1 MKMQEYWI
9 PETPAKNR
17 PARPQEVYE
26 QVKDQKSQ
34 NDGSLNSGSDR
45 LIDLNKSICDWEDI
59 GIDACGYK
67 DHGDSRN
74 SLREAALAAEKET
87 RVQRG
92 EPAYFIVNSLGY
104 SGEREGDF
112 RWQETTNITGDTMAC
127 TNNVVR
133 SLDFRASG
141 ECLDE
146 WNAPLDSAPSTG
158 SLNCCSSM
166 APPAFQES
174 EIATTQAEASQESPI
189 APIKDV
195 IENLLPEQRNPLLSL
210 DLEKGTSNP
219 ESHVTQCD
227 QENEKVFLAPKTPVL
242 KHNANKRPRKGIDV
256 NQRPLS
262 KIKKHRHRPKIA
274 GQGKS
279 KRLVKNSAENNKENN
294 VRKTQSE
301 EKKENREHA
310 SKNQSM
316 EKKYVRKTES
326 KKRQKP
332 STQQTSVIVGMQSD
346 VGSFGGHKLLND
358 LDLYTNS
365 FRWRSHGKRS
375 VRSKIG
381 FHRGSSWVQQLN
393 FPKSCKRMRI
403 KRQKKSVVSIMLG
416 PLKIFNKKGSVNQKA
431 GDVIEEL
438 IHKFKKLKISDIS
451 AIVPYQSSN
460 STKKT
465 KPKVVLDSETA
476 RRWNLLMGID
486 NGACK
491 EKVDEEKQ
499 KKWEEERKIFHG
511 RVDSFTSK
519 MHVVLGDRRFK
530 PWKGSV
536 VDSVVGVF
544 LTQNV
549 SDFLS
554 SSAYMSLAAK
564 FPVKPSNKEAS
575 VDDLENKNSQGSTK
589 ARQDSDGNQYFIIE
603 PEPKTPADMVEETSL
618 VDIEDLGNTALPQE
632 YHRHKNKVWRCKNSE
647 NASRGMEHMNSISN
661 SKRLNCLNASSTS
674 TTPSDLDDSFE
685 MSCSSSSA
693 CHKSYN
699 FELMEGCRVENVV
712 EEKMPEA
719 EVEMKGNPHTRS
731 ELNETILKTLNLD
744 FLNRVVDYHG
754 SIDLEWL
761 RYAPPDLVKAYLLE
775 IPGLGL
781 KSVECVQLLTLGNNA
796 FPCVR
801 MGPLGT
807 TSWRPSVS
815 SFRRAE
821 WWKNVLHF
829 MEVFC
834 TKKNPNCGAC
844 PMRAECRHHA
854 SAVASANIALPPAK
868 KGEERSIVPKIP
880 VGNSALAGNGDV
892 VVNPISKSFLESDKK
907 LESELRTQNC
917 EPFIEEPESPKIEQ
931 DIEEL
936 GTSKYII
943 DDEEEEIPTIKLNN
957 DSFKENVQHFM
968 DKYGPNLQT
977 DNLSRALV
985 PMPVNVN
992 SIPMRKLKQTN
1003 RLRTEHQVYEI
1014 PDNHELLRGLE
1025 KRECD
1030 DSLPFLLAIWRA
1042 GETPDSCEPPKK
1054 RCSSQGPE
1062 ICNDPTCFYCQSI
1075 LEDKDEI
1082 VRGTILIPCR
1092 TAMRG
1097 RFPLNGTYFQVNE
1110 VFADHET
1117 SYNPVIVPRSSIWYL
1132 KRRTVYIG
1140 TSPSAIFR
1148 GGPCPVM
1155 KETCLL
1161 HAFVAI
1167 KLLKAQGGLDANSVV
1182 SKEVEALSRLSL
1194 YVVPLLGY
1202 CLEFQGK
1209 HSERLLVFEYMPN
1222 GNLRDCLD
1230 GDLGEN
1236 MKWETCATP
1245 RMEES
1250 GILKSDLPHPRLKG
1264 NFPEEEMQIMAY
1276 LAKECL
1282 LLDPDARPI
1291 MGEVA
1296 QILSTIAPEKSR
1308 RRTSLSWCAKD
1319 DEAVDL
1325 TDPWFESFRMAN
1337 ESP

>member
-1 MKMQEYWI
+1 
-9 PETPAKNR
+9 
-17 PARPQEVYE
+17 
-26 QVKDQKSQ
+26 
-34 NDGSLNSGSDR
+34 
-45 LIDLNKSICDWEDI
+45 
-59 GIDACGYK
+59 
-67 DHGDSRN
+67 
-74 SLREAALAAEKET
+74 
-87 RVQRG
+87 
-92 EPAYFIVNSLGY
+92 
-104 SGEREGDF
+104 
-112 RWQETTNITGDTMAC
+112 
-127 TNNVVR
+127 
-133 SLDFRASG
+133 
-141 ECLDE
+141 
-146 WNAPLDSAPSTG
+146 
-158 SLNCCSSM
+158 
-166 APPAFQES
+166 
-174 EIATTQAEASQESPI
+174 
-189 APIKDV
+189 
-195 IENLLPEQRNPLLSL
+195 
-210 DLEKGTSNP
+210 
-219 ESHVTQCD
+219 
-227 QENEKVFLAPKTPVL
+227 
-242 KHNANKRPRKGIDV
+242 
-256 NQRPLS
+256 
-262 KIKKHRHRPKIA
+262 
-274 GQGKS
+274 
-279 KRLVKNSAENNKENN
+279 
-294 VRKTQSE
+294 
-301 EKKENREHA
+301 
-310 SKNQSM
+310 M
-316 EKKYVRKTES
+316 EKQYVRKTES
-326 KKRQKP
+326 KKRRKP

-393 FPKSCKRMRI
+393 FPKRCKRMRT
-403 KRQKKSVVSIMLG
+403 KRQKKSVVSIMLGFLRLCGWMKKKRSKRFIERGNFSWLALIQMINNQILNIPLNQICSEFKKLPDPPQELGIGEGEGKVKHERNVPESSIEIPVRQALTNEEHEIPILTQNHEKKLTQNCIEIRPSPVNLKFQDVSSLKNKELQVAAKSKVLAG

-438 IHKFKKLKISDIS
+438 IHKFKKLKIIDIS
-451 AIVPYQSSN
+451 AIVPYQSSD

-465 KPKVVLDSETA
+465 KPKVILDSETA

-491 EKVDEEKQ
+491 ENVDEEKQ

-564 FPVKPSNKEAS
+564 FPVKPSNEEAS

-647 NASRGMEHMNSISN
+647 NASRGMEHMNSISK

-699 FELMEGCRVENVV
+699 SELMEGCRAENVV
-712 EEKMPEA
+712 KEKMSEA
-719 EVEMKGNPHTRS
+719 EVEMKGNPHTQS
-731 ELNETILKTLNLD
+731 ELNETVFKTLNLVMKIRCALRSVDKTRKTTGGKKEKVQEKKVEKSDWDDLRRMYSKPRTREQTDTVDWEAVRQAPLTEIAEIIKGRGQHTIIAKRIQD

-754 SIDLEWL
+754 SVDLEWL

-796 FPCVR
+796 FPVDVNVDRISVR
-801 MGPLGT
+801 LGWVPLEPLPGDLQFHLLEEYPIMDSIQKYLWPRLSELDHRT
-807 TSWRPSVS
+807 LY
-815 SFRRAE
+815 E
-821 WWKNVLHF
+821 LHYHMITF
-829 MEVFC
+829 GKVFC

-854 SAVASANIALPPAK
+854 SAVASANIALPGPAK

-892 VVNPISKSFLESDKK
+892 VVNPISESLLESDKK

-936 GTSKYII
+936 ATSKYII

-985 PMPVNVN
+985 PIPVNVN

-1062 ICNDPTCFYCQSI
+1062 ICNDLTCFYCQSI

-1117 SYNPVIVPRSSIWYL
+1117 SYNPIIVPRSSIWYL

-1148 GGPCPVM
+1148 GISSITEIQENFWRGFICVRGWDSKTRQPKPLCKRFHCPPSKM
-1155 KETCLL
+1155 D
-1161 HAFVAI
+1161 
-1167 KLLKAQGGLDANSVV
+1167 KAR
-1182 SKEVEALSRLSL
+1182 KR
-1194 YVVPLLGY
+1194 P
-1202 CLEFQGK
+1202 
-1209 HSERLLVFEYMPN
+1209 
-1222 GNLRDCLD
+1222 
-1230 GDLGEN
+1230 
-1236 MKWETCATP
+1236 
-1245 RMEES
+1245 
-1250 GILKSDLPHPRLKG
+1250 
-1264 NFPEEEMQIMAY
+1264 QI
-1276 LAKECL
+1276 
-1282 LLDPDARPI
+1282 I
-1291 MGEVA
+1291 
-1296 QILSTIAPEKSR
+1296 
-1308 RRTSLSWCAKD
+1308 
-1319 DEAVDL
+1319 
-1325 TDPWFESFRMAN
+1325 
-1337 ESP
+1337 